1 MQTSMVNFLDQGSL
15 ITNISM
21 FLLFIGVVSVLIYFF
36 FSAEHRGVFGFFA
49 KIGIVFLMV
58 GFGAS
63 FGYTVM
69 SRITLLIGR
78 LQFLLG
84 DWLGFL

>member
-1 MQTSMVNFLDQGSL
+1 
-15 ITNISM
+15 
-21 FLLFIGVVSVLIYFF
+21 
-36 FSAEHRGVFGFFA
+36 
-49 KIGIVFLMV
+49 MV

-69 SRITLLIGR
+69 ARISLFIGR

-84 DWLGFL
+84 DWLGIIK